1 MTPCSAGA
9 VAEVEGK
16 VVSAAR
22 LYRAVGLRGGFDNVS
37 KRDWWRSIGGRF
49 LHVLMSMTAYAVHH
63 HICQTMTCLAGQEF
77 GTSAAA
83 DGVWRSKYELL
94 LKGYEDK

>member
-37 KRDWWRSIGGRF
+37 KRDWWRSIGGY
-49 LHVLMSMTAYAVHH
+49 LLPVLMSMTAYAVHH
-63 HICQTMTCLAGQEF
+63 HICQSMTCLAGQEF

>member
-1 MTPCSAGA
+1 MTACSAGA

-37 KRDWWRSIGGRF
+37 KRDWWRSIGG
-49 LHVLMSMTAYAVHH
+49 
-63 HICQTMTCLAGQEF
+63 
-77 GTSAAA
+77 
-83 DGVWRSKYELL
+83 
-94 LKGYEDK
+94 